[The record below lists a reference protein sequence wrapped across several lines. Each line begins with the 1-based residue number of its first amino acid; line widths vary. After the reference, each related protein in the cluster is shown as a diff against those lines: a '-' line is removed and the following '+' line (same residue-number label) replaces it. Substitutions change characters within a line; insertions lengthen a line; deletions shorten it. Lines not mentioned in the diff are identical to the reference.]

1 MTYETY
7 TTNKDNRNNFIKLNF
22 TKVNKLTYISK
33 SFRCHVFVSV
43 VSYKENDLSSR
54 SFFIASCYK
63 YFLNSFVL

>member
-7 TTNKDNRNNFIKLNF
+7 TTNKDNFIKFNF